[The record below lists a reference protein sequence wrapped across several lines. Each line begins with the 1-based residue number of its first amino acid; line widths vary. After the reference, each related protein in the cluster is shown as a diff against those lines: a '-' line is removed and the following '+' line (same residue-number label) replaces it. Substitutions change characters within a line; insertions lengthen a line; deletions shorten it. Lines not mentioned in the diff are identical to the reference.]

1 MTTIKKPKKPISIK
15 KKKEKPSQ
23 RIAVKAISVEKNLN
37 LKAQLQDYFGF
48 DGFKEP
54 QETIIKNL
62 LSGKDALVIMPTGGG
77 KSLCY
82 QLPAIISE
90 GCAIIVS
97 PLIALMKNQVD
108 LVRSYSSKDDVAHFL
123 NSTLNKGQQKIVKD
137 DLITGKTK
145 MLYVAPE
152 TLTKEENIEFFKDL
166 TISFFAVDEAH
177 CISEWGHDFRPE
189 YRRLREMMELISP
202 DAPMIALTA
211 TATPKVQSD
220 ILRNLG
226 LRNPQIFIS
235 SFNRANLFYEIL
247 PKINKDQTVK
257 SIVRFVSQ
265 NKGKSGIIYTLN
277 RKTTEELADMLM
289 ANGIKAV
296 AYHAGLDSKLRAER
310 QDLFLNEDVQ
320 VIVATIAFGMGI
332 DKPDVRF
339 VIHYNIPKSIENYYQ
354 ETGRAGRDG
363 MEGKCILYYS
373 HKDVAKLEHLMRD
386 KPLSEREVGA
396 QLINETV
403 AYCESSVCR
412 RKILLNYFGEE
423 NGTAQCDNKM
433 CDNCNNPKELMEAK
447 TEALQVLTVVKGLD
461 EQFTMEY
468 LMHILRGKPN
478 PKVKMFR
485 HDDRDFFGIGKSQ
498 DEHYWNSL
506 MRQMLLERLMQ
517 KDIEEYGVLK
527 LTKKGFDFIKKPT
540 SFKIILN
547 NLFEDADAD
556 DDEVA
561 PVTTATIMAD
571 QKLIELLKDLRKK
584 VAKEKN
590 LPPFVIF
597 LEGSLEDMATIYPT
611 TIEELEK
618 CQGVSKGKAMRYGK
632 KFVDLIVEYIGEN
645 EVERPD
651 DFVMKGV
658 VNRNNNKIFIIQN
671 VDKKIPLEMIAKTKD
686 LSINELLED
695 METIVA
701 SGTKL
706 NLDYAIDEMVDE
718 YEQEEIIDY
727 FKACETSSLQIAQEE
742 LADSSFSWEQLKIMR
757 IKFLSVYG
765 N

>member
-1 MTTIKKPKKPISIK
+1 MATVKAKSKQKSAQETPILSIDKK
-15 KKKEKPSQ
+15 
-23 RIAVKAISVEKNLN
+23 AVKAISQEKNLN
-37 LKAQLQDYFGF
+37 LTAQLQSYFGF
-48 DGFKEP
+48 NSFKEP
-54 QETIIKNL
+54 QEKIIQNL
-62 LSGKDALVIMPTGGG
+62 LAGNDALVIMPTGGG

-137 DLITGKTK
+137 DLVSGKTK

-152 TLTKEENIEFFKDL
+152 TLTKLENIEFFKELD
-166 TISFFAVDEAH
+166 ISFFAVDEAH

-189 YRRLREMMELISP
+189 YRRLREMMEMINP
-202 DAPMIALTA
+202 TAPMIALTA

-226 LRNPQIFIS
+226 LRDPQVYIS
-235 SFNRANLFYEIL
+235 SFNRSNLYYEIL
-247 PKINKDQTVK
+247 PKIQKDQTVT
-257 SIVRFVSQ
+257 SIVRYISQ

-363 MEGKCILYYS
+363 MEGRCILYYS

-403 AYCESSVCR
+403 SYAESAVCR

-423 NGTAQCDNKM
+423 YDTGQCTKM
-433 CDNCNNPKELMEAK
+433 CDNCNSPKELIEAK
-447 TEALQVLTVVKGLD
+447 TETQQVLKIINGLD
-461 EQFTMEY
+461 EQFTMVY
-468 LMHILRGKPN
+468 LMHILLGKPN
-478 PKVKMFR
+478 PQVKMFR
-485 HDDRDFFGIGKSQ
+485 HDERDFFGIGKGK
-498 DEHYWNSL
+498 DEHFWNSL
-506 MRQMLLERLMQ
+506 MRQMILEGFIK

-527 LTKKGFDFIKKPT
+527 FTKKGTSFLKKPI
-540 SFKIILN
+540 SFKIVLN
-547 NLFEDADAD
+547 NLFQGADGD
-556 DDEVA
+556 DDEGIAA
-561 PVTTATIMAD
+561 PVASNSLD
-571 QKLIELLKDLRKK
+571 EKLVSMLKELRKK
-584 VAKEKN
+584 VSKEKN

-597 LEGSLEDMATIYPT
+597 LERSLEDMATLYPT

-618 CQGVSKGKAMRYGK
+618 CQGVSKGKAVRYGK
-632 KFVDLIVEYIGEN
+632 KFVDLIATYVEEN
-645 EVERPD
+645 EIEKLD
-651 DFVMKGV
+651 EFVMKGV

-671 VDKKIPLEMIAKTKD
+671 VDKKIPLETIAKTKD
-686 LSINELLED
+686 LKIDELLEE

-706 NLDYAIDEMVDE
+706 NLDYAIDELVDQ
-718 YEQEEIIDY
+718 YEQEEIINY
-727 FKACETSSLQIAQEE
+727 FKSCETSSLQIAQEE
-742 LADSSFSWEQLKIMR
+742 LAESGFNWEQLKIMR
-757 IKFLSVYG
+757 IKFLSVFG